1 MLAIAAGFKSQE
13 LSWFQLALEGVA
25 SSASSSDG
33 GAAGASSADAAT
45 MRALQES
52 FDATTRLTLATKRL
66 GRDLIS
72 QGAASETIQS
82 MIEKGVAMCAELVE
96 PINTIERLLL
106 TPPANVQRAQA
117 MQALKDAAIPFE
129 KLEVF
134 YEELET
140 LVKHHKKKQLAAGTD
155 VH

>member
-13 LSWFQLALEGVA
+13 LSWNKLALEGGS
-25 SSASSSDG
+25 SSASSSAG
-33 GAAGASSADAAT
+33 GAAGTSSADTAT
-45 MRALQES
+45 MTALQES

-82 MIEKGVAMCAELVE
+82 MIEKGVAMCADLVE

-117 MQALKDAAIPFE
+117 
-129 KLEVF
+129 
-134 YEELET
+134 
-140 LVKHHKKKQLAAGTD
+140 
-155 VH
+155 

>member
-1 MLAIAAGFKSQE
+1 MLAIAAGFKSNE
-13 LSWFQLALEGVA
+13 LSWCQLALEGGA
-25 SSASSSDG
+25 SSASSSNG

-72 QGAASETIQS
+72 QGAASETVQT
-82 MIEKGVAMCAELVE
+82 MIEKGVKMCKELVD
-96 PINTIERLLL
+96 PIAEIEALLL
-106 TPPANVQRAQA
+106 TPPGNVQRAQA

-140 LVKHHKKKQLAAGTD
+140 IVKHHKRKMQAA
-155 VH
+155 

>member
-1 MLAIAAGFKSQE
+1 M
-13 LSWFQLALEGVA
+13 EGGN
-25 SSASSSDG
+25 SSAPSSNG

-66 GRDLIS
+66 GSTLFS

-82 MIEKGVAMCAELVE
+82 MIEKGVKMCKELVD
-96 PINTIERLLL
+96 PIAEIEALLL
-106 TPPANVQRAQA
+106 TPPGNVQRAQA

-140 LVKHHKKKQLAAGTD
+140 IVKHHKKKLQAA
-155 VH
+155 